1 MSDKDPMPDSQEK
14 TVDQSADELDAL
26 LGKAFG
32 GVVRKQDTKSGY
44 VAIVGRPNVGKSTL
58 MNHILGQK
66 LSITS
71 RRPQTTRHQILGI
84 KTNGTSQA
92 VYVDTPGLHLKE
104 HKAINRYMN
113 KAASSSLTD
122 VDVVV
127 FVVDRTY
134 WNDDDDLVL
143 EKLQSVKA
151 PVILCVNKVDRTK
164 DKGALLPYLTVLSEK
179 YPFAEI
185 VPISATQGHNIEHLE
200 SLIESRLPDSTHFF
214 PDSQVTDKSERFLAA
229 EMVREKIMR
238 QLGEELPYAVTVE
251 IEEFKKKKN
260 ILHVSALILV
270 ERSGQKKIVIG
281 EKGEQIKTIGRD
293 ARKDMERLF
302 DSKVMLNLWVKVKGG
317 WSDDERALKSL
328 GYKDK

>member
-1 MSDKDPMPDSQEK
+1 MSDKDE
-14 TVDQSADELDAL
+14 QSPAELDAL

-32 GVVRKQDTKSGY
+32 GVVQKQDTHCGY

-84 KTNGTSQA
+84 KTNGSAQT

-134 WNDDDDLVL
+134 WNEDDDLVL
-143 EKLQSVKA
+143 EKLQNVQA
-151 PVILCVNKVDRTK
+151 PVILCVNKVDRAK
-164 DKGALLPYLTVLSEK
+164 DKNSLLPYLEKLSSK
-179 YPFAEI
+179 FKFAEI
-185 VPISATQGHNIEHLE
+185 VPISATKGHNVE
-200 SLIESRLPDSTHFF
+200 SLEGIIEKMLPESMHYF
-214 PDSQVTDKSERFLAA
+214 PDSQVTDKSQRFLAA

-238 QLGEELPYAVTVE
+238 QLGDELPYSVTVE
-251 IEEFKKKKN
+251 IEEFKPKKN

-281 EKGEQIKTIGRD
+281 DKGEQIKIIGRD
-293 ARKDMERLF
+293 ARKDMERFF
-302 DSKVMLNLWVKVKGG
+302 DTKVMLNLWVKVKGG

-328 GYKDK
+328 GYKDQ